1 MGVGGL
7 GWEFLLEMG
16 GKPGMGERGWLY
28 NGAWEIFKFSLHSWQ
43 RGANPLFSED
53 PLYWLPPF
61 FQFCS
66 SLPFPFH
73 LQPHRYCSFCC
84 PISLVKCGDHT
95 TFDVL
100 FYLMIIW
107 IYTCQTLVP

>member
-16 GKPGMGERGWLY
+16 GKPGMGERGGYVMGHGKFLNSLY
-28 NGAWEIFKFSLHSWQ
+28 IVG
-43 RGANPLFSED
+43 RGVLTPLFSED

-73 LQPHRYCSFCC
+73 LQPHPYCSFCC
-84 PISLVKCGDHT
+84 PISLAKCGDHT